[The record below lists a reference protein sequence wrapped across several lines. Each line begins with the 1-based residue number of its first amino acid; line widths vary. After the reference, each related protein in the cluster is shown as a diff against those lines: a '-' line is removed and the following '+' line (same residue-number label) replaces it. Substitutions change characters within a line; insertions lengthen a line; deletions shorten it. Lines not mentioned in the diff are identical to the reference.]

1 MTDLLDTSVL
11 VRYLTM
17 DPPDQGARAQELIDS
32 ASDLAIP
39 VVALAETAYVLTRLY
54 GLEDAAAVDVLVA
67 LLGRTNLRPFEIQKG
82 LAVEAMM
89 LSRPSARISF
99 ADALIW
105 AAARASRDGRVFT
118 FDQRFP
124 ATAIDRQL
132 L

>member
-11 VRYLTM
+11 VRYLTL
-17 DPPDQGARAQELIDS
+17 DPPDQGARAQALIDGG
-32 ASDLAIP
+32 SDLAIP

-54 GLEDAAAVDVLVA
+54 GLENAAAVHVFVA

-82 LAVEAMM
+82 LAVEALL
-89 LSRPSARISF
+89 LSRPSGRVSF

-105 AAARASRDGRVFT
+105 AAARGSGAGRVFT
-118 FDQRFP
+118 FDERFP
-124 ATAIDRQL
+124 AMEIERQL